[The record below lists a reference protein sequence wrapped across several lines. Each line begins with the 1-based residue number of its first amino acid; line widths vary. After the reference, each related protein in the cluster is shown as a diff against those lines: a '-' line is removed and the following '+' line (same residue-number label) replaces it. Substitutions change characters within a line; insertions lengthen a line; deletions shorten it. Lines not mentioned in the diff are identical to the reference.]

1 MKLKNNKGF
10 TLVELLAVIVIL
22 GIIMAIAVPAVS
34 SYINKSRKDAWISSA
49 NNFINA
55 VRNKALA
62 GKFSLPVE
70 LNEVTIVSLDM
81 IDVDSGKFQSAY
93 DADYVIN
100 KSYVI
105 IVNGNTRSNP
115 IYQFYFAAQDTKGNY
130 IPLTLEKDLSSKSV
144 KSNASNTA
152 PVSIQSLSGT
162 ETGLSKDLF
171 CEVDNQDCEWDTG
184 TPKSYIVGLKLPV
197 GFTNW
202 VAMIYSKA

>member
-62 GKFSLPVE
+62 GKFALPVE
-70 LNEVTIVSLDM
+70 LNEVTVVSLDM

-162 ETGLSKDLF
+162 ATGLSKDLF

-184 TPKSYIVGLKLPV
+184 TPKSYIVGLKLPA

>member
-70 LNEVTIVSLDM
+70 LNEVTVVSLDM

-184 TPKSYIVGLKLPV
+184 TPKSYIVGLKLPA